1 MKRFLS
7 IVLLL
12 VLAPLSQNWASELTK
27 DSGLSKSTSADSGS
41 QINNILQLQDNLND
55 ETHPLQVHEAFPLS
69 IVAIDDKTLVI
80 NWLIQE
86 DYYLYKDK
94 MSFVTDGAKIET
106 INFPEAKL
114 KQDEFFGQVSV
125 YERPIEILI
134 TLSEIQNDSVSLNVG
149 YQGCWSGG
157 VCYPPENDL
166 IRVSLSGSETIQSQS
181 EDSIN
186 TNELKSRELFQQ
198 GGLALFFGAL
208 LAGLALSWTPCVYP
222 MIPIL
227 SGIIIGQKQTPSYT
241 KAFLM
246 SLTFVLSMSLAYGL
260 IGATA
265 GYFGAGINLQAI
277 MQTPWILV
285 VFSLIFIF
293 LAFSMF
299 GFYDIQLPT
308 KFQNK
313 LTQMSNKQTGGEF
326 VGVSIM
332 GFLSALIVGPCVT
345 PFLATALSY
354 VIAGG
359 SAIKGGISLFAMGLG
374 MGIPILIVCGWG
386 VNALPKAGAWM
397 NTIKNIFG
405 FLMIAVALYLLDRI
419 LNPIASLVL
428 WASLLTIVPIKLG
441 AFRNLTKTKGLWHL
455 LVKAAG
461 LIVLGYGLLL
471 WLLVIKGGGDIQQ
484 HIESLIYGENIKSS
498 ESIQFQI
505 VESENQINLAISETE
520 NSDKLLVIKFYA
532 DWCVS
537 CNKLERV
544 VFSDSDVVKALQST
558 LALTADVTVNN
569 QVNQKLLARFNLVGP
584 PAILFF
590 KDGKEQRS
598 HRIIGE
604 ISATGFM
611 KHVNSL

>member
-27 DSGLSKSTSADSGS
+27 DSGLSQSTSADSGS
-41 QINNILQLQDNLND
+41 QINKTLQLQDNLNN

-69 IVAIDDKTLVI
+69 VVVIDDQTLVI
-80 NWLIQE
+80 SWLIKE
-86 DYYLYKDK
+86 NYYLYKDK
-94 MSFVTDGAKIET
+94 MSFVADGAKIEN

-114 KQDEFFGQVSV
+114 KQDEFFGQVRV
-125 YERPIEILI
+125 YEKPIEILV
-134 TLSEIQNDSVSLNVG
+134 TLSEIQNDVLTLNIG
-149 YQGCWSGG
+149 YQGCWNGG
-157 VCYPPENDL
+157 VCYPPQNDL
-166 IRVSLSGSETIQSQS
+166 IRVSLSGAEAIQSQPA
-181 EDSIN
+181 ESIN
-186 TNELKSRELFQQ
+186 NEELKAKELFQQ

-227 SGIIIGQKQTPSYT
+227 SGIIIGQKQTPST
-241 KAFLM
+241 IKAFLM

-277 MQTPWILV
+277 MQTPWILA

-299 GFYDIQLPT
+299 GFYDIQLPI
-308 KFQNK
+308 KLQNK
-313 LTQMSNKQTGGEF
+313 LTQLSNKQTGGEF

-374 MGIPILIVCGWG
+374 MGIPILIICGWG
-386 VNALPKAGAWM
+386 VNALPKAGPWM

-405 FLMIAVALYLLDRI
+405 FLMMAVALYLLDRI

-428 WASLLTIVPIKLG
+428 WASLLTIAPIKLG
-441 AFRNLTKTKGLWHL
+441 AFSNLTKTNGLWHL

-520 NSDKLLVIKFYA
+520 NSNKLLVIKFYA

-537 CNKLERV
+537 CNKLERI
-544 VFSDSDVVKALQST
+544 VFSNSNVIQTLQNT
-558 LALTADVTVNN
+558 LALTADVTANN
-569 QVNQKLLARFNLVGP
+569 KGNQQILARFNLVGP

-604 ISATGFM
+604 ISATDFL
-611 KHVNSL
+611 KHVNSF

>member
-12 VLAPLSQNWASELTK
+12 VLASLSPNWASELTTE
-27 DSGLSKSTSADSGS
+27 SELQSTSADSGS
-41 QINNILQLQDNLND
+41 QINNTLQLQDSLNN

-69 IVAIDDKTLVI
+69 VVVIDDQTLVI
-80 NWLIQE
+80 SWLIKE

-94 MSFVTDGAKIET
+94 MSFVADGAKIKN

-114 KQDEFFGQVSV
+114 KQDEFFGQVRV
-125 YERPIEILI
+125 YEKPIEILV
-134 TLSEIQNDSVSLNVG
+134 TLSEIQNDLLTLNVG

-166 IRVSLSGSETIQSQS
+166 IRVSLSGVETIQSQS
-181 EDSIN
+181 VDSIN
-186 TNELKSRELFQQ
+186 TEELKARELFQQ

-227 SGIIIGQKQTPSYT
+227 SGIIIGQKQTPSST

-265 GYFGAGINLQAI
+265 GYFGAGINIQAI

-285 VFSLIFIF
+285 VFSMIFIF

-299 GFYDIQLPT
+299 GYYDIQLPT
-308 KFQNK
+308 KFQNR
-313 LTQMSNKQTGGEF
+313 LTQMSNKQAGGEF
-326 VGVSIM
+326 AGVSIM

-359 SAIKGGISLFAMGLG
+359 SAIKGGVSLFAMGLG

-386 VNALPKAGAWM
+386 VNALPKAGPWM

-405 FLMIAVALYLLDRI
+405 FLMLAVSLYLLDRI
-419 LNPIASLVL
+419 LNPIVSLIL
-428 WASLLTIVPIKLG
+428 WASLLTIAPIKLG
-441 AFRNLTKTKGLWHL
+441 AFSNFTKTAGLWLL
-455 LVKAAG
+455 LVKATG
-461 LIVLGYGLLL
+461 LIILSYGLLL
-471 WLLVIKGGGDIQQ
+471 WLLVVKGGGDIQQ
-484 HIESLIYGENIKSS
+484 HMTSLIYGENFQSS
-498 ESIQFQI
+498 EISQFQI
-505 VESENQINLAISETE
+505 VESENQITLAISETE
-520 NSDKLLVIKFYA
+520 NSDKILVIKFYA

-537 CNKLERV
+537 CNKLERT
-544 VFSDSDVVKALQST
+544 VFSDSDVVQALRNT
-558 LALTADVTVNN
+558 IALTADVTDNN
-569 QVNQKLLARFNLVGP
+569 PANQKLLAKFKLVGP

-598 HRIIGE
+598 YRIIGE
-604 ISATGFM
+604 ISADEFL
-611 KHVNSL
+611 KYVNGL

>member
-1 MKRFLS
+1 MKRFFS
-7 IVLLL
+7 IFLLL
-12 VLAPLSQNWASELTK
+12 VLATFSQNWASDQTENSQLQGTSV
-27 DSGLSKSTSADSGS
+27 DSNS
-41 QINNILQLQDNLND
+41 QINNALESQRNLNNKS
-55 ETHPLQVHEAFPLS
+55 HPLQVHEAFPLS
-69 IVAIDDKTLVI
+69 VVAIDDTTLVI
-80 NWLIQE
+80 TWLIQE

-94 MSFVTDGAKIET
+94 MSFVADGAI
-106 INFPEAKL
+106 IANIDFPEAKL
-114 KQDEFFGQVSV
+114 KQDEFFGQVRV
-125 YERPIEILI
+125 YEKPIEIMV
-134 TLSEIQNDSVSLNVG
+134 TLSEIQNDLLTLNIG

-157 VCYPPENDL
+157 VCYPPENNL
-166 IRVSLSGSETIQSQS
+166 VRVSLLGDGITQSQS
-181 EDSIN
+181 EYSIN
-186 TNELKSRELFQQ
+186 TEELKARELFQQ

-227 SGIIIGQKQTPSYT
+227 SGIIIGQKQTPSSLN
-241 KAFLM
+241 AFLM
-246 SLTFVLSMSLAYGL
+246 SLAFVLSMSLAYGL

-265 GYFGAGINLQAI
+265 GYFGAGINIQAI

-293 LAFSMF
+293 LALSMF
-299 GFYDIQLPT
+299 GFYDIQLPI
-308 KFQNK
+308 KFQNR
-313 LTQMSNKQTGGEF
+313 LAQISNKQTGGEF

-359 SAIKGGISLFAMGLG
+359 STIKGGISLFAMGLG

-386 VNALPKAGAWM
+386 VNALPKAGPWM

-405 FLMIAVALYLLDRI
+405 FLMLAVSLYLLDRI
-419 LNPIASLVL
+419 LSPIISLVL
-428 WASLLTIVPIKLG
+428 WASLMTIAPIKLG
-441 AFRNLTKTKGLWHL
+441 AFSNFTKTASLWRL
-455 LVKAAG
+455 LVKTVG

-484 HIESLIYGENIKSS
+484 HMTSLIYGDNIKSS
-498 ESIQFQI
+498 ESSQFQI

-520 NSDKLLVIKFYA
+520 NSDKLLVIKFFA

-537 CNKLERV
+537 CNKLERI
-544 VFSDSDVVKALQST
+544 VFSNTNVAQALRNT
-558 LALTADVTVNN
+558 INLTADVTDNN
-569 QVNQKLLARFNLVGP
+569 QANQKLLAKFNLVGP

-598 HRIIGE
+598 YRIIGE
-604 ISATGFM
+604 ISAEEFL
-611 KHVNSL
+611 KYINSL

>member
-27 DSGLSKSTSADSGS
+27 DSGLSQSTSVDSVS
-41 QINNILQLQDNLND
+41 KINNTLQLQDNLNNK
-55 ETHPLQVHEAFPLS
+55 THPLQVHEAFPLS
-69 IVAIDDKTLVI
+69 VVAIDDKTLVI

-94 MSFVTDGAKIET
+94 MSFVADGAKIET

-125 YERPIEILI
+125 YERPIEILV

-166 IRVSLSGSETIQSQS
+166 IRVSLSGAETIQSQS

-186 TNELKSRELFQQ
+186 TEELKARELFQQ

-227 SGIIIGQKQTPSYT
+227 SGIIIGQKQTPSST

-277 MQTPWILV
+277 MQTPWVLV

-326 VGVSIM
+326 AGVSIM

-386 VNALPKAGAWM
+386 VNALPKAGPWM

-441 AFRNLTKTKGLWHL
+441 AFRNLTKTNGLWHL
-455 LVKAAG
+455 LVKVTG
-461 LIVLGYGLLL
+461 LIILGYGLLL

-498 ESIQFQI
+498 ESSQFQI
-505 VESENQINLAISETE
+505 VESENQINLAILATE

-544 VFSDSDVVKALQST
+544 VFSDSDVVQALRSA
-558 LALTADVTVNN
+558 LALTADVTDNN

>member
-27 DSGLSKSTSADSGS
+27 DSGLSQSTSADSGS
-41 QINNILQLQDNLND
+41 QINNILQLQDSLND
-55 ETHPLQVHEAFPLS
+55 ETHPLQVHKAFPLS
-69 IVAIDDKTLVI
+69 VVAIDDKTLVI

-94 MSFVTDGAKIET
+94 MSFVADGAKIET

-114 KQDEFFGQVSV
+114 KQDEFFGQVRV
-125 YERPIEILI
+125 YEKPIEILV

-186 TNELKSRELFQQ
+186 TEELKARELFQQ

-227 SGIIIGQKQTPSYT
+227 SGIIIGQKQTPSST

-285 VFSLIFIF
+285 VFSLIFIL

-313 LTQMSNKQTGGEF
+313 LAQMSNKQTGGEF

-419 LNPIASLVL
+419 INPIASLVL

-441 AFRNLTKTKGLWHL
+441 AFRNLTKTNGLWHL
-455 LVKAAG
+455 LVKATG
-461 LIVLGYGLLL
+461 LIILGYGLLL

-498 ESIQFQI
+498 ESSQFQI
-505 VESENQINLAISETE
+505 VESENQINLAILATE

-544 VFSDSDVVKALQST
+544 VFSDSDVVHALRST
-558 LALTADVTVNN
+558 LALTADVTDNN

>member
-7 IVLLL
+7 IVLL
-12 VLAPLSQNWASELTK
+12 VLLSTISQSWASDPTEDSELQ
-27 DSGLSKSTSADSGS
+27 SANANIESK
-41 QINNILQLQDNLND
+41 INNPLELQENLN
-55 ETHPLQVHEAFPLS
+55 TKIHPLQVHEAFPLS
-69 IVAIDDKTLVI
+69 VVAIDAQTLVI
-80 NWLIQE
+80 SWLVQE

-94 MSFVTDGAKIET
+94 MSFIADGAKILN

-114 KQDEFFGQVSV
+114 KHDEFFGEVRV
-125 YERPIEILI
+125 YEKPIEILI
-134 TLSEIQNDSVSLNVG
+134 TLSEIQNDLLTLNIE
-149 YQGCWSGG
+149 YQGCWNGG
-157 VCYPPENDL
+157 VCYPPENSL
-166 IRVSLSGSETIQSQS
+166 IRVSLSGDDGTASDQP
-181 EDSIN
+181 EDSIS
-186 TNELKSRELFQQ
+186 TEELKARELFQQ
-198 GGLALFFGAL
+198 GGLTLFFGAL

-227 SGIIIGQKQTPSYT
+227 SGIIIGQKQTPSSLR
-241 KAFLM
+241 AFLM
-246 SLTFVLSMSLAYGL
+246 SLAFVLSMSLAYGL

-293 LAFSMF
+293 FAFSMF
-299 GFYDIQLPT
+299 GFYDIQLPI
-308 KFQNK
+308 KLQNR
-313 LTQMSNKQTGGEF
+313 LAQMSNKQTGGEF

-386 VNALPKAGAWM
+386 VNALPKAGPWM

-405 FLMIAVALYLLDRI
+405 FLMLAVSLYLLDRI
-419 LNPIASLVL
+419 LNPTISLVL
-428 WASLLTIVPIKLG
+428 WASLMTVAPIRLG
-441 AFRNLTKTKGLWHL
+441 AFSNFTKTTGLWHL
-455 LVKAAG
+455 LVKTIG
-461 LIVLGYGLLL
+461 IIVLGYGLLL
-471 WLLVIKGGGDIQQ
+471 WMLVIKGGGDMQK
-484 HIESLIYGENIKSS
+484 HMTSLFYGENFKSS
-498 ESIQFQI
+498 ESSQFQI
-505 VESENQINLAISETE
+505 IDSENQISLAISETK
-520 NSDKLLVIKFYA
+520 NSDKLLVVKFYA
-532 DWCVS
+532 DWCWS

-544 VFSDSDVVKALQST
+544 VFSNSNVVQTLQGT
-558 LALTADVTVNN
+558 LALTADVTDNN
-569 QVNQKLLARFNLVGP
+569 KGNQKILARFNLVGP

-604 ISATGFM
+604 ISATDFL

>member
-7 IVLLL
+7 IVLL
-12 VLAPLSQNWASELTK
+12 VLLSTISQSWASDPTEDSELQ
-27 DSGLSKSTSADSGS
+27 SANANIESK
-41 QINNILQLQDNLND
+41 INNPLELQENLNNKI
-55 ETHPLQVHEAFPLS
+55 HPLQVHEAFPLS
-69 IVAIDDKTLVI
+69 VVAIDAQTLVI
-80 NWLIQE
+80 SWLVQE

-94 MSFVTDGAKIET
+94 MSFIADGAKILN

-114 KQDEFFGQVSV
+114 KHDEFFGEVKV
-125 YERPIEILI
+125 YEKPIEILV
-134 TLSEIQNDSVSLNVG
+134 TLSEIQNDLLTLNIE
-149 YQGCWSGG
+149 YQGCWNGG
-157 VCYPPENDL
+157 VCYPPENSL
-166 IRVSLSGSETIQSQS
+166 IRVSLSGDDGTASDQP
-181 EDSIN
+181 EDSIS
-186 TNELKSRELFQQ
+186 TEELKARELFQH
-198 GGLALFFGAL
+198 GGLTLFFGAL

-227 SGIIIGQKQTPSYT
+227 SGIIIGQKQTPSSLR
-241 KAFLM
+241 AFLM
-246 SLTFVLSMSLAYGL
+246 SLAFVLSMSLAYGL

-293 LAFSMF
+293 FAFSMF
-299 GFYDIQLPT
+299 GFYDIQLPI
-308 KFQNK
+308 KLQNR
-313 LTQMSNKQTGGEF
+313 LAQMSNKQTGGEF

-386 VNALPKAGAWM
+386 VNVLPKAGPWM

-405 FLMIAVALYLLDRI
+405 FLMLAVSLYLLDRI
-419 LNPIASLVL
+419 LNPTISLVL
-428 WASLLTIVPIKLG
+428 WASLMTVAPIRLG
-441 AFRNLTKTKGLWHL
+441 AFSNFTKTTGLWHL
-455 LVKAAG
+455 LVKTIG
-461 LIVLGYGLLL
+461 IIVLGYGLLL
-471 WLLVIKGGGDIQQ
+471 WMLVIKGGGDMQK
-484 HIESLIYGENIKSS
+484 HMTSLFYGENFKSS
-498 ESIQFQI
+498 ESSQFRI
-505 VESENQINLAISETE
+505 IDSENQISLAISETE
-520 NSDKLLVIKFYA
+520 NSDKLLVVKFYA
-532 DWCVS
+532 DWCWS

-544 VFSDSDVVKALQST
+544 VFSNSNVVQTLQGT
-558 LALTADVTVNN
+558 LALTADVTDNN
-569 QVNQKLLARFNLVGP
+569 KGNQKILARFNLVGP

-604 ISATGFM
+604 ISATDFL

>member
-12 VLAPLSQNWASELTK
+12 VLASLSPNWASELTTE
-27 DSGLSKSTSADSGS
+27 SELQSTSADSGS
-41 QINNILQLQDNLND
+41 QINNTLQLQDSLNN

-69 IVAIDDKTLVI
+69 VVVIDDQTLVI
-80 NWLIQE
+80 SWLIKE

-94 MSFVTDGAKIET
+94 MSFVADGAKIKN

-114 KQDEFFGQVSV
+114 KQDEFFGQVRV
-125 YERPIEILI
+125 YEKPIEILV
-134 TLSEIQNDSVSLNVG
+134 TLSEIQNDLLTLNVG

-166 IRVSLSGSETIQSQS
+166 IRVSLSGVETIQSQS
-181 EDSIN
+181 VDSIN
-186 TNELKSRELFQQ
+186 TEELKARELFQQ

-227 SGIIIGQKQTPSYT
+227 SGIIIGQKQTPSST

-299 GFYDIQLPT
+299 GFYDIQLPI

-313 LTQMSNKQTGGEF
+313 LTQLSNKQAGGEF

-374 MGIPILIVCGWG
+374 MGVPILIVCGWG
-386 VNALPKAGAWM
+386 VNALPKAGPWM

-405 FLMIAVALYLLDRI
+405 FLMIAVALYLLERI

-428 WASLLTIVPIKLG
+428 WASLLTIAPIKLG
-441 AFRNLTKTKGLWHL
+441 ALRNLTKTNSLWHL
-455 LVKAAG
+455 LVKATG
-461 LIVLGYGLLL
+461 LIILGYSLLL
-471 WLLVIKGGGDIQQ
+471 WLLVVKGGGDIQQ
-484 HIESLIYGENIKSS
+484 HMASLIYGENLKSP
-498 ESIQFQI
+498 ESSQFQI
-505 VESENQINLAISETE
+505 VESESQINLAISETE
-520 NSDKLLVIKFYA
+520 NSNKLLVIKFYA

-537 CNKLERV
+537 CNKLERI
-544 VFSDSDVVKALQST
+544 VFSNSNVVQALQGT
-558 LALTADVTVNN
+558 LALTADITANN
-569 QVNQKLLARFNLVGP
+569 KDNQQILARFNLVGP

-598 HRIIGE
+598 HRVIGE
-604 ISATGFM
+604 ISATDFL
-611 KHVNSL
+611 KHINNL

>member
-27 DSGLSKSTSADSGS
+27 DSGLSQSTSVDSVS
-41 QINNILQLQDNLND
+41 QINNTLQLQDNLNNK
-55 ETHPLQVHEAFPLS
+55 THPLQVHEAFPLS
-69 IVAIDDKTLVI
+69 VVAIDDQTLVI
-80 NWLIQE
+80 TWLIKE

-94 MSFVTDGAKIET
+94 MSFVIDGAKIAN

-114 KQDEFFGQVSV
+114 KHDEFFGQVRV
-125 YERPIEILI
+125 YEKPIEILV
-134 TLSEIQNDSVSLNVG
+134 TLSEIQNDVLTLNIG

-157 VCYPPENDL
+157 VCYPPQNDL
-166 IRVSLSGSETIQSQS
+166 IRISLSGAETIQSQS
-181 EDSIN
+181 GESIN
-186 TNELKSRELFQQ
+186 TEELKARELFQQ

-227 SGIIIGQKQTPSYT
+227 SGVIIGQKQTPST
-241 KAFLM
+241 IKAFLM
-246 SLTFVLSMSLAYGL
+246 SLTFVLSMSLAYGF

-299 GFYDIQLPT
+299 GFYDIQLPI

-313 LTQMSNKQTGGEF
+313 LTQLSNKQNGGEF

-374 MGIPILIVCGWG
+374 MGIPILIICGWG
-386 VNALPKAGAWM
+386 VNALPKAGPWM

-428 WASLLTIVPIKLG
+428 WASLLTIAPIKLG
-441 AFRNLTKTKGLWHL
+441 AFSNLTKTNGLWHL
-455 LVKAAG
+455 LVKATG
-461 LIVLGYGLLL
+461 LIILGYGLLL
-471 WLLVIKGGGDIQQ
+471 WLLVAKGGGDIQQ
-484 HIESLIYGENIKSS
+484 HIESLIYGENIKPS

-505 VESENQINLAISETE
+505 VESENQINSAISETE

-544 VFSDSDVVKALQST
+544 VFSDSDVVQALRNT
-558 LALTADVTVNN
+558 LALTADVTDNN
-569 QVNQKLLARFNLVGP
+569 QVNQKLLARFNLIGP

-590 KDGKEQRS
+590 KDGKEQRP

-604 ISATGFM
+604 ISATDFL

>member
-27 DSGLSKSTSADSGS
+27 DSGLSQSTSVDSVS
-41 QINNILQLQDNLND
+41 QINKTLQLQDNLNN

-69 IVAIDDKTLVI
+69 VVVIDDQTLVI
-80 NWLIQE
+80 SWLIKE
-86 DYYLYKDK
+86 NYYLYKDK
-94 MSFVTDGAKIET
+94 MSFVADGAKIEN

-114 KQDEFFGQVSV
+114 KQDEFFGQVRV
-125 YERPIEILI
+125 YEKPIEILV
-134 TLSEIQNDSVSLNVG
+134 TLSEIQNDVLPLNVE
-149 YQGCWSGG
+149 YQGCWNGG

-166 IRVSLSGSETIQSQS
+166 IRVSLSGAETIQSQS

-186 TNELKSRELFQQ
+186 TEELKARELFQQ

-227 SGIIIGQKQTPSYT
+227 SGIIIGQKQTPSST

-277 MQTPWILV
+277 MQTPWVLV

-326 VGVSIM
+326 AGVSIM

-386 VNALPKAGAWM
+386 VNALPKAGPWM

-419 LNPIASLVL
+419 INPIASLVL

-441 AFRNLTKTKGLWHL
+441 AFRNLTKTNGLWHL
-455 LVKAAG
+455 LVKVTG
-461 LIVLGYGLLL
+461 LIILGYGLLL

-498 ESIQFQI
+498 ESSQFQI
-505 VESENQINLAISETE
+505 VESENQINLAISATE

-544 VFSDSDVVKALQST
+544 VFSDSDVVQALRNT
-558 LALTADVTVNN
+558 LALTVDVTDNN

-590 KDGKEQRS
+590 KDGKEQRP

-604 ISATGFM
+604 ISATDFL

>member
-12 VLAPLSQNWASELTK
+12 VLASLSPNWASELTTE
-27 DSGLSKSTSADSGS
+27 SELQSTSADSGS
-41 QINNILQLQDNLND
+41 QINNTLQLQDSLNN

-69 IVAIDDKTLVI
+69 VVVIDDQTLVI
-80 NWLIQE
+80 SWLIKE

-94 MSFVTDGAKIET
+94 MSFVADGAKIKN

-114 KQDEFFGQVSV
+114 KQDEFFGQVRV
-125 YERPIEILI
+125 YEKPIEILV
-134 TLSEIQNDSVSLNVG
+134 TLSEIQNDLLTLNVG

-166 IRVSLSGSETIQSQS
+166 IRVSLSGVETIQSQS
-181 EDSIN
+181 VDSIN
-186 TNELKSRELFQQ
+186 TEELKARELFQQ

-227 SGIIIGQKQTPSYT
+227 SGIIIGQKQTPSST

-313 LTQMSNKQTGGEF
+313 LTQLSNKQAGGEF

-374 MGIPILIVCGWG
+374 MGVPILIVCGWG
-386 VNALPKAGAWM
+386 VNALPKAGPWM

-405 FLMIAVALYLLDRI
+405 FLMIAVALYLLERI
-419 LNPIASLVL
+419 LNPITSLVL
-428 WASLLTIVPIKLG
+428 WASLLTIAPIKLG
-441 AFRNLTKTKGLWHL
+441 AFRNLTKTNSLWHL
-455 LVKAAG
+455 LVKATG
-461 LIVLGYGLLL
+461 LIILGYSLLL
-471 WLLVIKGGGDIQQ
+471 WLLVVKGGGDIQQ
-484 HIESLIYGENIKSS
+484 HMASLIYGENLKSP
-498 ESIQFQI
+498 ESSQFQI
-505 VESENQINLAISETE
+505 VESESQINLAISETE
-520 NSDKLLVIKFYA
+520 NSNKLLVIKFYA

-537 CNKLERV
+537 CNKLERI
-544 VFSDSDVVKALQST
+544 VFSNSNVVQALQGT
-558 LALTADVTVNN
+558 LALTADITANN
-569 QVNQKLLARFNLVGP
+569 KDNQQILARFNLVGP

-598 HRIIGE
+598 HRVIGE
-604 ISATGFM
+604 ISATDFL
-611 KHVNSL
+611 KHINNL

>member
-27 DSGLSKSTSADSGS
+27 DSGLSQSTSADSGS
-41 QINNILQLQDNLND
+41 QINKTLQLQDNLNN

-69 IVAIDDKTLVI
+69 VVVIDDQTLVI
-80 NWLIQE
+80 SWLIKE
-86 DYYLYKDK
+86 NYYLYKDK
-94 MSFVTDGAKIET
+94 MSFVADGAKIEN

-114 KQDEFFGQVSV
+114 KQDEFFGQVRV
-125 YERPIEILI
+125 YEKPIEILV
-134 TLSEIQNDSVSLNVG
+134 TLSEIQNDVLPLNVE
-149 YQGCWSGG
+149 YQGCWNGG
-157 VCYPPENDL
+157 VCYPPQNDL
-166 IRVSLSGSETIQSQS
+166 IRVSLSGAEAIQSQPA
-181 EDSIN
+181 ESIN
-186 TNELKSRELFQQ
+186 NEELKAKELFQQ

-227 SGIIIGQKQTPSYT
+227 SGIIIGQKQTPST
-241 KAFLM
+241 IKAFLM

-277 MQTPWILV
+277 MQTPWILA

-299 GFYDIQLPT
+299 GFYDIQLPI
-308 KFQNK
+308 KLQNK
-313 LTQMSNKQTGGEF
+313 LTQLSNKQTGGEF

-374 MGIPILIVCGWG
+374 MGIPILIICGWG
-386 VNALPKAGAWM
+386 VNALPKAGPWM

-405 FLMIAVALYLLDRI
+405 FLMMAVALYLLDRI

-428 WASLLTIVPIKLG
+428 WASLLTIAPIKLG
-441 AFRNLTKTKGLWHL
+441 AFSNLTKTNGLWHL

-520 NSDKLLVIKFYA
+520 NSNKLLVIKFYA

-544 VFSDSDVVKALQST
+544 VFSNSNVIQTLQST
-558 LALTADVTVNN
+558 LALTADVTANN
-569 QVNQKLLARFNLVGP
+569 KGNQQILARFNLVGP

-604 ISATGFM
+604 ISATDFLE
-611 KHVNSL
+611 HINSL

>member
-12 VLAPLSQNWASELTK
+12 VLALLSQNWASELTI
-27 DSGLSKSTSADSGS
+27 DSELNQSTSASSNS
-41 QINNILQLQDNLND
+41 QINNALQPQESPNN
-55 ETHPLQVHEAFPLS
+55 EIHPLQVHEAFPFNV
-69 IVAIDDKTLVI
+69 VAIDDQTLVI
-80 NWLIQE
+80 AWLIKE

-94 MSFVTDGAKIET
+94 ISFVADGAEIGS
-106 INFPEAKL
+106 INFPEGKL
-114 KQDEFFGQVSV
+114 KHDEFFGEVRV
-125 YERPIEILI
+125 YEKPIEILV
-134 TLSEIQNDSVSLNVG
+134 TLSEIQNDILALNIG

-157 VCYPPENDL
+157 VCYPPQNDL
-166 IRVSLSGSETIQSQS
+166 IQVSLSGAEIIQRQS

-186 TNELKSRELFQQ
+186 TEELKARELFQQ

-227 SGIIIGQKQTPSYT
+227 SGIIIGQKQTPSST

-260 IGATA
+260 IGTTA

-308 KFQNK
+308 KFQTK

-326 VGVSIM
+326 AGVSIM

-374 MGIPILIVCGWG
+374 MGIPILLVCGWG

-428 WASLLTIVPIKLG
+428 WASLLTIAPIKLG
-441 AFRNLTKTKGLWHL
+441 AFSNLTKTNGLWYL
-455 LVKAAG
+455 LVKATG
-461 LIVLGYGLLL
+461 LIILGYGLLL
-471 WLLVIKGGGDIQQ
+471 WLLVVKGGGDIQQ
-484 HIESLIYGENIKSS
+484 HMTSLIYGENLKSS
-498 ESIQFQI
+498 ESSQFQI
-505 VESENQINLAISETE
+505 IESESQINLAISEAE

-544 VFSDSDVVKALQST
+544 VFSDSDVVQALRST
-558 LALTADVTVNN
+558 LALTADVTDNN
-569 QVNQKLLARFNLVGP
+569 KGNQKILAKFNLVGP

-604 ISATGFM
+604 ISATDFL

>member
-27 DSGLSKSTSADSGS
+27 DSGLSQSTSADSGS
-41 QINNILQLQDNLND
+41 QINKTLQLQDNLNN

-69 IVAIDDKTLVI
+69 VVVIDDQTLVI
-80 NWLIQE
+80 SWLIKE
-86 DYYLYKDK
+86 NYYLYKDK
-94 MSFVTDGAKIET
+94 MSFVADGAKIEN

-114 KQDEFFGQVSV
+114 KQDEFFGQVRV
-125 YERPIEILI
+125 YEKPIEILV
-134 TLSEIQNDSVSLNVG
+134 TLSEIQNDVLTLNVG
-149 YQGCWSGG
+149 YQGCWNGG
-157 VCYPPENDL
+157 VCYPPQNDL
-166 IRVSLSGSETIQSQS
+166 IRVSLSGAEAIQSQPA
-181 EDSIN
+181 ESIN
-186 TNELKSRELFQQ
+186 NEELKAKELFQQ

-227 SGIIIGQKQTPSYT
+227 SGIIIGQKQTPST
-241 KAFLM
+241 IKAFLM

-277 MQTPWILV
+277 MQTPWILA

-299 GFYDIQLPT
+299 GFYDIQLPI
-308 KFQNK
+308 KLQNK
-313 LTQMSNKQTGGEF
+313 LTQLSNKQTGGEF

-374 MGIPILIVCGWG
+374 MGIPILIICGWG
-386 VNALPKAGAWM
+386 VNALPKAGPWM

-405 FLMIAVALYLLDRI
+405 FLMMAVALYLLDRI

-428 WASLLTIVPIKLG
+428 WASLLTIAPIKLG
-441 AFRNLTKTKGLWHL
+441 AFSNLTKTNGLWHL

-520 NSDKLLVIKFYA
+520 NSNKLLVIKFYA

-544 VFSDSDVVKALQST
+544 VFSNSNVIQTLQST
-558 LALTADVTVNN
+558 LALTADVTANN
-569 QVNQKLLARFNLVGP
+569 KGNQQILARFNLVGP

-604 ISATGFM
+604 ISATDFL

>member
-12 VLAPLSQNWASELTK
+12 VLAPLSQNWASELTTE
-27 DSGLSKSTSADSGS
+27 SELQSTSADSGS
-41 QINNILQLQDNLND
+41 QINKTLQLQDSLNN

-69 IVAIDDKTLVI
+69 VVVIDDQTLVI
-80 NWLIQE
+80 SWLIKE
-86 DYYLYKDK
+86 NYYLYKDK
-94 MSFVTDGAKIET
+94 MSFVADGAKIEN

-114 KQDEFFGQVSV
+114 KQDEFFGQVRV
-125 YERPIEILI
+125 YEKPIEILV
-134 TLSEIQNDSVSLNVG
+134 TLSEIQNDVLPLNVE
-149 YQGCWSGG
+149 YQGCWNGG
-157 VCYPPENDL
+157 VCYPPQNDL
-166 IRVSLSGSETIQSQS
+166 IRISLSGAEAIQSQPA
-181 EDSIN
+181 ESIN
-186 TNELKSRELFQQ
+186 NEELKAKQLFQQ

-227 SGIIIGQKQTPSYT
+227 SGIIIGQKQTPST
-241 KAFLM
+241 IKAFLM

-277 MQTPWILV
+277 MQTPWILA

-299 GFYDIQLPT
+299 GFYDIQLPI

-313 LTQMSNKQTGGEF
+313 LTQLSNKQTGGEF

-374 MGIPILIVCGWG
+374 MGIPILIICGWG
-386 VNALPKAGAWM
+386 VNALPKAGPWM

-405 FLMIAVALYLLDRI
+405 FLMMAVALYLLDRI

-428 WASLLTIVPIKLG
+428 WASLLTIAPIKLG
-441 AFRNLTKTKGLWHL
+441 AFSNLTKTNGLWHL

-520 NSDKLLVIKFYA
+520 NSNKLLVIKFYA

-544 VFSDSDVVKALQST
+544 VFSNSNVIQTLQST
-558 LALTADVTVNN
+558 LALTADVTANN
-569 QVNQKLLARFNLVGP
+569 KGNQQILARFNLVGP

-604 ISATGFM
+604 ISATDFLE
-611 KHVNSL
+611 HINSL

>member
-12 VLAPLSQNWASELTK
+12 VLALLSQNWASELTI
-27 DSGLSKSTSADSGS
+27 DSELNQSRSAGSNS
-41 QINNILQLQDNLND
+41 QINNALQPQESPNK
-55 ETHPLQVHEAFPLS
+55 EIHPLQVHDAFPLS
-69 IVAIDDKTLVI
+69 VVAIDDQTLVI
-80 NWLIQE
+80 AWLIKE

-94 MSFVTDGAKIET
+94 ISFVADGAEIGS

-114 KQDEFFGQVSV
+114 KHDEFFGEVRV
-125 YERPIEILI
+125 YEKPIEILV
-134 TLSEIQNDSVSLNVG
+134 TLSEIQNDMLALSIG

-157 VCYPPENDL
+157 VCYPPQNDL
-166 IRVSLSGSETIQSQS
+166 IKVSLSGAETIQSQS

-186 TNELKSRELFQQ
+186 TEELKARELFQQ

-227 SGIIIGQKQTPSYT
+227 SGIIIGQKQTPSST

-308 KFQNK
+308 KFQTK

-326 VGVSIM
+326 AGVSTM

-386 VNALPKAGAWM
+386 VNVLPKAGAWM

-428 WASLLTIVPIKLG
+428 WASLLTIAPIKLG
-441 AFRNLTKTKGLWHL
+441 AFSNLTKTNGLWHL
-455 LVKAAG
+455 LVKATG
-461 LIVLGYGLLL
+461 LIILGYGLLL
-471 WLLVIKGGGDIQQ
+471 WLLVVKGGGDIQQ
-484 HIESLIYGENIKSS
+484 HMTSLIYGENFKSS
-498 ESIQFQI
+498 ESSQFQI
-505 VESENQINLAISETE
+505 VESESQINLAISEAE
-520 NSDKLLVIKFYA
+520 NSGKLLVIKFYA

-537 CNKLERV
+537 CNTLERV
-544 VFSDSDVVKALQST
+544 VFSDSDVVQALRST
-558 LALTADVTVNN
+558 LALTADVTANN
-569 QVNQKLLARFNLVGP
+569 KGNQKILAKFNLVGP

-604 ISATGFM
+604 ISATDFL

>member
-27 DSGLSKSTSADSGS
+27 DSGLSQSTSVDSVS
-41 QINNILQLQDNLND
+41 KINNTVQLQDSLNNK
-55 ETHPLQVHEAFPLS
+55 THPLQVHEAFPLS
-69 IVAIDDKTLVI
+69 VVVIDDQTLVI
-80 NWLIQE
+80 SWLIKE

-94 MSFVTDGAKIET
+94 MSFVADGAKIET

-114 KQDEFFGQVSV
+114 KQDEFFGQVRV
-125 YERPIEILI
+125 YEKPIEILV
-134 TLSEIQNDSVSLNVG
+134 TLSEIQNDVLTLNIG

-157 VCYPPENDL
+157 VCYPPQNDL
-166 IRVSLSGSETIQSQS
+166 IRISLSGVEAAQSQS
-181 EDSIN
+181 TELIN
-186 TNELKSRELFQQ
+186 NEELKAKALFQQ

-227 SGIIIGQKQTPSYT
+227 SGIIIGQKQTPST
-241 KAFLM
+241 IKAFLM

-277 MQTPWILV
+277 MQTPWILA

-299 GFYDIQLPT
+299 GFYDIQLPI

-313 LTQMSNKQTGGEF
+313 LTQLSNKQTGGEF

-374 MGIPILIVCGWG
+374 MGIPILIICGWG
-386 VNALPKAGAWM
+386 VNALPKAGPWM

-428 WASLLTIVPIKLG
+428 WASLLTIAPIKLG
-441 AFRNLTKTKGLWHL
+441 AFSNLTKTNGLWHL

-461 LIVLGYGLLL
+461 LIVLVYGLLL

-484 HIESLIYGENIKSS
+484 HIESLIYGENIQSS

-520 NSDKLLVIKFYA
+520 NSNKLLVIKFYA

-537 CNKLERV
+537 CNKLERI
-544 VFSDSDVVKALQST
+544 VFSNSNVVHALQST
-558 LALTADVTVNN
+558 LALTADVTANN
-569 QVNQKLLARFNLVGP
+569 KDNQQILARFNLVGP

-604 ISATGFM
+604 ISATDFL
-611 KHVNSL
+611 KHVNNL

>member
-7 IVLLL
+7 YFLLL
-12 VLAPLSQNWASELTK
+12 VLTALAQNWASDQTENSQLQ
-27 DSGLSKSTSADSGS
+27 STSADSNS
-41 QINNILQLQDNLND
+41 QINNTLELQENSNNKS
-55 ETHPLQVHEAFPLS
+55 HPLQVHEAFPLS
-69 IVAIDDKTLVI
+69 VVAIDDKTLVI
-80 NWLIQE
+80 TWLIQE

-94 MSFVTDGAKIET
+94 MFFVADGAKIAN
-106 INFPEAKL
+106 IAFPDAKL
-114 KQDEFFGQVSV
+114 KQDEFFGEVRV
-125 YERPIEILI
+125 YEKPIEII
-134 TLSEIQNDSVSLNVG
+134 VTLSEIQNNVVVLNIG
-149 YQGCWSGG
+149 YQGCWNGG
-157 VCYPPENDL
+157 VCYPPENNL
-166 IRVSLSGSETIQSQS
+166 IRVSLLETEIIQSQS

-186 TNELKSRELFQQ
+186 TEELRARELFRQ
-198 GGLALFFGAL
+198 GGLALFFGGL

-227 SGIIIGQKQTPSYT
+227 SGIIIGQKQTPSST

-285 VFSLIFIF
+285 VFSLIFIL

-299 GFYDIQLPT
+299 GYYDIQLPT
-308 KFQNK
+308 KFQNR
-313 LTQMSNKQTGGEF
+313 LTQISNKQAGGEF

-359 SAIKGGISLFAMGLG
+359 SAIKGGVSLFAMGLG

-386 VNALPKAGAWM
+386 VNALPKAGPWM

-405 FLMIAVALYLLDRI
+405 FLMLAVSLYLLDRI
-419 LNPIASLVL
+419 LNPIISLIL
-428 WASLLTIVPIKLG
+428 WASLLTIAPIKLG
-441 AFRNLTKTKGLWHL
+441 AFSNFTKTAGLWLL
-455 LVKAAG
+455 LVKATG
-461 LIVLGYGLLL
+461 LIILGYGLLL
-471 WLLVIKGGGDIQQ
+471 WMLVVKGGGDIQQ
-484 HIESLIYGENIKSS
+484 HMTSLIYGENFQSS
-498 ESIQFQI
+498 EISHFQI
-505 VESENQINLAISETE
+505 VESENQINLAISETK
-520 NSDKLLVIKFYA
+520 NSDKILVIKFYA

-537 CNKLERV
+537 CNKLERT
-544 VFSDSDVVKALQST
+544 VFSDSDVVQALRNT
-558 LALTADVTVNN
+558 IALTADVTKNS
-569 QVNQKLLARFNLVGP
+569 QVNQKLLAKFNLVGP

-598 HRIIGE
+598 YRIIGE
-604 ISATGFM
+604 ISANELL

>member
-1 MKRFLS
+1 
-7 IVLLL
+7 
-12 VLAPLSQNWASELTK
+12 
-27 DSGLSKSTSADSGS
+27 
-41 QINNILQLQDNLND
+41 
-55 ETHPLQVHEAFPLS
+55 
-69 IVAIDDKTLVI
+69 
-80 NWLIQE
+80 
-86 DYYLYKDK
+86 
-94 MSFVTDGAKIET
+94 MSFIADGAKILN

-114 KQDEFFGQVSV
+114 KHDEFFGEVRV
-125 YERPIEILI
+125 YEKPIEILI
-134 TLSEIQNDSVSLNVG
+134 TLSEIQNDLLTLNIE

-157 VCYPPENDL
+157 VCYPPENSL
-166 IRVSLSGSETIQSQS
+166 IRVSLSGDDGTASDQP
-181 EDSIN
+181 EDSIS
-186 TNELKSRELFQQ
+186 TEELKARELFQQ
-198 GGLALFFGAL
+198 GGLTLFFGAL

-227 SGIIIGQKQTPSYT
+227 SGIIIGQKQTPSSLR
-241 KAFLM
+241 AFLM
-246 SLTFVLSMSLAYGL
+246 SLAFVLSMSLAYGL

-293 LAFSMF
+293 FAFSMF
-299 GFYDIQLPT
+299 GFYDIQLPI
-308 KFQNK
+308 KLQNR
-313 LTQMSNKQTGGEF
+313 LAQMSNKQTGGEF

-386 VNALPKAGAWM
+386 VNALPKAGPWM

-405 FLMIAVALYLLDRI
+405 FLMLAVSLYLLDRI
-419 LNPIASLVL
+419 LNPSISLVL
-428 WASLLTIVPIKLG
+428 WASLMTVAPIRLG
-441 AFRNLTKTKGLWHL
+441 AFSNFTKTTGLWHL
-455 LVKAAG
+455 LVKTIG
-461 LIVLGYGLLL
+461 IIVLGYGLLL
-471 WLLVIKGGGDIQQ
+471 WMLVIKGGGDMQK
-484 HIESLIYGENIKSS
+484 HMTSLFYGENFKSS
-498 ESIQFQI
+498 ESSQFQI
-505 VESENQINLAISETE
+505 IKSENQISLAISETE
-520 NSDKLLVIKFYA
+520 NSDKLLVVKFYA
-532 DWCVS
+532 DWCWS

-544 VFSDSDVVKALQST
+544 VFSNSNVVQTLQGT
-558 LALTADVTVNN
+558 LALTADVTDNN
-569 QVNQKLLARFNLVGP
+569 KGNQKILARFNLVGP

-604 ISATGFM
+604 ISATDFL

>member
-27 DSGLSKSTSADSGS
+27 DSGLSQSTSGDSGS
-41 QINNILQLQDNLND
+41 QINKTLQLQNSLNN

-69 IVAIDDKTLVI
+69 VVVIDDQTLVI
-80 NWLIQE
+80 SWLIKE
-86 DYYLYKDK
+86 NYYLYKDK
-94 MSFVTDGAKIET
+94 MSFVADGAKIEN

-114 KQDEFFGQVSV
+114 KQDEFFGQVRV
-125 YERPIEILI
+125 YEKPIEILV
-134 TLSEIQNDSVSLNVG
+134 TLSEIQNDVLTLNIG
-149 YQGCWSGG
+149 YQGCWNGG
-157 VCYPPENDL
+157 VCYPPQNDL
-166 IRVSLSGSETIQSQS
+166 IRVSLSGAEAIQSQPA
-181 EDSIN
+181 ESIN
-186 TNELKSRELFQQ
+186 NEELKAKELFQQ

-227 SGIIIGQKQTPSYT
+227 SGIIIGQKQTPST
-241 KAFLM
+241 IKAFLM

-299 GFYDIQLPT
+299 GFYDIQLPI

-313 LTQMSNKQTGGEF
+313 LTQLSNKQTGGEF

-374 MGIPILIVCGWG
+374 MGIPILIICGWG
-386 VNALPKAGAWM
+386 VNALPKAGPWM

-405 FLMIAVALYLLDRI
+405 FLMMAVALYLLDRI

-428 WASLLTIVPIKLG
+428 WASLLTIAPIKLG
-441 AFRNLTKTKGLWHL
+441 AFSNLTKTNGLWHL

-520 NSDKLLVIKFYA
+520 NSNKLLVIKFYA

-544 VFSDSDVVKALQST
+544 VFSNSNVIQTLQST
-558 LALTADVTVNN
+558 LALTADVTANN
-569 QVNQKLLARFNLVGP
+569 KGNQQILARFNLVGP

-604 ISATGFM
+604 ISATDFL
-611 KHVNSL
+611 KHVNNL

>member
-27 DSGLSKSTSADSGS
+27 DSGLSQSTSVDSVS
-41 QINNILQLQDNLND
+41 QINNTLQLQDNLNNK
-55 ETHPLQVHEAFPLS
+55 THPLQVHEAFPLS
-69 IVAIDDKTLVI
+69 VVAIDDKTLVI

-94 MSFVTDGAKIET
+94 MSFVADGAKIET

-114 KQDEFFGQVSV
+114 KQDEFFGQVRV
-125 YERPIEILI
+125 YEKPIEILV
-134 TLSEIQNDSVSLNVG
+134 TLSEIQNDVLTLNIG

-157 VCYPPENDL
+157 VCYPPQNDL
-166 IRVSLSGSETIQSQS
+166 IRISLSGAETIQSQS

-186 TNELKSRELFQQ
+186 TEELKARELFQQ

-227 SGIIIGQKQTPSYT
+227 SGIIIGQKQTPSST

-265 GYFGAGINLQAI
+265 GYFVAGINLQAI
-277 MQTPWILV
+277 MQTPWILA

-299 GFYDIQLPT
+299 GFYDIQLPI

-313 LTQMSNKQTGGEF
+313 LTQLSNKQTGGEF

-374 MGIPILIVCGWG
+374 MGIPILIICGWG
-386 VNALPKAGAWM
+386 VNALPKAGPWM

-405 FLMIAVALYLLDRI
+405 FLMMAVALYLLDRI

-428 WASLLTIVPIKLG
+428 WASLLTIAPIKLG
-441 AFRNLTKTKGLWHL
+441 AFSNLTKTNGLWHL
-455 LVKAAG
+455 LVKVTG
-461 LIVLGYGLLL
+461 LIILGYGLLL

-498 ESIQFQI
+498 ESSQFQI
-505 VESENQINLAISETE
+505 VESENQINLAISATE

-544 VFSDSDVVKALQST
+544 VFSDSDVVQALRSA
-558 LALTADVTVNN
+558 LALTADVTDNN

-604 ISATGFM
+604 ISATDFLI
-611 KHVNSL
+611 HVNSL

>member
-27 DSGLSKSTSADSGS
+27 DSGLSQSTSVDSVS
-41 QINNILQLQDNLND
+41 QINNTLQLQDNLNN
-55 ETHPLQVHEAFPLS
+55 ETHPLQVHEAFPLRV
-69 IVAIDDKTLVI
+69 VAIDDQTLVI
-80 NWLIQE
+80 TWLIKE

-94 MSFVTDGAKIET
+94 MSFVADGAKIIS

-114 KQDEFFGQVSV
+114 KQDEFFGQVRV
-125 YERPIEILI
+125 YEKPVEILV
-134 TLSEIQNDSVSLNVG
+134 TLSEIQNDALTLNIG

-157 VCYPPENDL
+157 VCYPPQNDL
-166 IRVSLSGSETIQSQS
+166 IRISLSGAETNQSQS
-181 EDSIN
+181 GESIN
-186 TNELKSRELFQQ
+186 TEELKARELFQQ

-227 SGIIIGQKQTPSYT
+227 SGIIIGQKQTPST
-241 KAFLM
+241 IKAFLM

-277 MQTPWILV
+277 MQTPWILA

-299 GFYDIQLPT
+299 GFYDIQLPI

-313 LTQMSNKQTGGEF
+313 LTQLSNKQTGGEF

-345 PFLATALSY
+345 PFLATGLSY

-359 SAIKGGISLFAMGLG
+359 SAIKGGISLFALGLG
-374 MGIPILIVCGWG
+374 MGLPILIICGWG
-386 VNALPKAGAWM
+386 VNALPKAGPWM

-428 WASLLTIVPIKLG
+428 WASLLTIAPIKLG
-441 AFRNLTKTKGLWHL
+441 AFSNLTKTNGLWHL
-455 LVKAAG
+455 LVKATG
-461 LIVLGYGLLL
+461 LIILGYSLLL
-471 WLLVIKGGGDIQQ
+471 WLLVAKGGGDIQQ
-484 HIESLIYGENIKSS
+484 HIESLIYGENIKPS

-505 VESENQINLAISETE
+505 VESENQINSAISETE

-544 VFSDSDVVKALQST
+544 VFSNSDVVQALLNT
-558 LALTADVTVNN
+558 LALTVDVTDNN

-590 KDGKEQRS
+590 KDGKEQRP

-604 ISATGFM
+604 ISATDFL

>member
-1 MKRFLS
+1 MKRFFS
-7 IVLLL
+7 IFLLL
-12 VLAPLSQNWASELTK
+12 VLATFSQNWASDQTENSQLQGTSV
-27 DSGLSKSTSADSGS
+27 DSNS
-41 QINNILQLQDNLND
+41 QINNALEPQKNLNNKS
-55 ETHPLQVHEAFPLS
+55 HPLQVHEAFPLS
-69 IVAIDDKTLVI
+69 VVAIDDKTLVI
-80 NWLIQE
+80 TWLIQE

-94 MSFVTDGAKIET
+94 MSFVADGAKIAN
-106 INFPEAKL
+106 IAFPEAKL
-114 KQDEFFGQVSV
+114 KQDEFFGEVRV
-125 YERPIEILI
+125 YEKPIEIVV
-134 TLSEIQNDSVSLNVG
+134 TLSEIQNDVIALSIG
-149 YQGCWSGG
+149 YQGCWNGG
-157 VCYPPENDL
+157 VCYPPENNL
-166 IRVSLSGSETIQSQS
+166 IRVSLLGTEIIQSQS

-186 TNELKSRELFQQ
+186 TEELKARELFQQ
-198 GGLALFFGAL
+198 GGLALFFGGL
-208 LAGLALSWTPCVYP
+208 LAGLVLSWTPCVYP

-227 SGIIIGQKQTPSYT
+227 SGIIVGQKQTPSST

-285 VFSLIFIF
+285 VFSLIFIL

-299 GFYDIQLPT
+299 GYYDIQLPT
-308 KFQNK
+308 KFQNR
-313 LTQMSNKQTGGEF
+313 LTQISNKQAGGEF

-359 SAIKGGISLFAMGLG
+359 SAIKGGVSLFAMGLG

-386 VNALPKAGAWM
+386 VNALPKAGPWM

-405 FLMIAVALYLLDRI
+405 FLMLAVSLYLLDRI
-419 LNPIASLVL
+419 LSPIISLVL
-428 WASLLTIVPIKLG
+428 WASLLTIAPIKLG
-441 AFRNLTKTKGLWHL
+441 AFSNFTKTSGLWL
-455 LVKAAG
+455 LMVKAAG

-471 WLLVIKGGGDIQQ
+471 WLLVVKGGGDIQQ
-484 HIESLIYGENIKSS
+484 HMASLIYGEKFQSS
-498 ESIQFQI
+498 EISQFQI

-520 NSDKLLVIKFYA
+520 SSDKLLMIKFYA

-537 CNKLERV
+537 CNKLERT
-544 VFSDSDVVKALQST
+544 VFSNLNVVKALRNT
-558 LALTADVTVNN
+558 INLTADVTDNN
-569 QVNQKLLARFNLVGP
+569 QANQKLLAKFNLVGP

-598 HRIIGE
+598 YRIIGE
-604 ISATGFM
+604 ISAEEFL
-611 KHVNSL
+611 KYINSL

>member
-27 DSGLSKSTSADSGS
+27 DSGLSQSTSVDSVS
-41 QINNILQLQDNLND
+41 QINNTLQLQDNLNN

-69 IVAIDDKTLVI
+69 VVAIDDKTLVI

-94 MSFVTDGAKIET
+94 MSFVADGAKIET

-166 IRVSLSGSETIQSQS
+166 IRVSLSGAETIQSQS

-186 TNELKSRELFQQ
+186 TEELKARELFQQ
-198 GGLALFFGAL
+198 GGLALFLGAL

-227 SGIIIGQKQTPSYT
+227 SGIIIGQKQTPSST

-277 MQTPWILV
+277 MQTPWVSTVPKPGTRLV
-285 VFSLIFIF
+285 P
-293 LAFSMF
+293 
-299 GFYDIQLPT
+299 GRPT
-308 KFQNK
+308 PSQWAGRV
-313 LTQMSNKQTGGEF
+313 T
-326 VGVSIM
+326 
-332 GFLSALIVGPCVT
+332 LS
-345 PFLATALSY
+345 
-354 VIAGG
+354 
-359 SAIKGGISLFAMGLG
+359 
-374 MGIPILIVCGWG
+374 
-386 VNALPKAGAWM
+386 
-397 NTIKNIFG
+397 
-405 FLMIAVALYLLDRI
+405 
-419 LNPIASLVL
+419 
-428 WASLLTIVPIKLG
+428 
-441 AFRNLTKTKGLWHL
+441 
-455 LVKAAG
+455 
-461 LIVLGYGLLL
+461 
-471 WLLVIKGGGDIQQ
+471 
-484 HIESLIYGENIKSS
+484 
-498 ESIQFQI
+498 
-505 VESENQINLAISETE
+505 
-520 NSDKLLVIKFYA
+520 
-532 DWCVS
+532 
-537 CNKLERV
+537 
-544 VFSDSDVVKALQST
+544 
-558 LALTADVTVNN
+558 
-569 QVNQKLLARFNLVGP
+569 
-584 PAILFF
+584 
-590 KDGKEQRS
+590 
-598 HRIIGE
+598 
-604 ISATGFM
+604 
-611 KHVNSL
+611 